1 MSQRPS
7 MTIFTVA
14 LGIALCGA
22 SGILTGHRTW
32 AAEPAASGVRAAALG
47 NLKAGRI
54 LFLGNSITLHGPS
67 KAVSWS
73 GNWGMAAS
81 EREKDYVHVLTAAI
95 AKMLGHRPEILVD
108 NIADFERHYDT
119 FDVAARLKKHLAFKA
134 DLVIVAIGENVP
146 ALTSDASKAAF
157 KKGLDTLLKTFKANG
172 NPTIVVRSCFWRN
185 KPKDEILKQA
195 CEEVG
200 GVFVDI
206 GTLGTDESNYARSER
221 SYAHAGVAAHPGD
234 KGMKAIADA
243 ILGALKK

>member
-1 MSQRPS
+1 
-7 MTIFTVA
+7 
-14 LGIALCGA
+14 
-22 SGILTGHRTW
+22 
-32 AAEPAASGVRAAALG
+32 
-47 NLKAGRI
+47 
-54 LFLGNSITLHGPS
+54 
-67 KAVSWS
+67 
-73 GNWGMAAS
+73 
-81 EREKDYVHVLTAAI
+81 
-95 AKMLGHRPEILVD
+95 MLGHRPEILVD

-195 CEEVG
+195 CEDVG